1 MLHDELRSAAF
12 SCWAAMLLHLEDDD
26 VEALIETTFFLISH
40 YWTSF
45 DEAAQQQSRDLI
57 QSLLENKSAVLEDM
71 ISKLPSFSH
80 INELSSIEA
89 RLSKLR
95 QPVDSRTAFSLLAER
110 ICHENDGVVLLALR
124 ELASYLRMQ
133 QGYLQASAVSEQPD
147 SVVPT
152 LARSLLDCSSRYN
165 GIHSEI
171 GDLCTQCIGLMG
183 CLDPNRVETVRSD
196 KQMVVKSNFEHS
208 GETTDFVVYLLE
220 EVLVKAFL
228 SASDTKV
235 QGFLSYAMQEL
246 LDRCDIKAAVE
257 MQGSREAAPIYRKW
271 LSMSETAREV
281 LIPFMTSRYV
291 LQPMKPQQTEYPIF
305 QPGKISYANWM
316 RSFTLDLMRKPQG
329 PFAQLIFEP
338 LCRVI
343 RIKDLSVTE
352 FLFPYVVIH
361 SIVGEDTTTEERSNV
376 LNELLNVLRH
386 EAPPNASYAE
396 IENQKLYCEVKNPV
410 STSYALH

>member
-12 SCWAAMLLHLEDDD
+12 SCWAAMLLHLEDD

-45 DEAAQQQSRDLI
+45 DGVTQQRSRDLI
-57 QSLLENKSAVLEDM
+57 GSLLDKESTVLEQM

-80 INELSSIEA
+80 INNLSDIEA

-95 QPVDSRTAFSLLAER
+95 IPVDSRTAFSLLAER

-124 ELASYLRMQ
+124 ELASYLQRQ
-133 QGYLQASAVSEQPD
+133 QGYLQTSAISEQPD

-165 GIHSEI
+165 GIHGEI
-171 GDLCTQCIGLMG
+171 SDLCTQCIGLMG

-196 KQMVVKSNFEHS
+196 RQMVVRSNFEHS

-228 SASDTKV
+228 SATDTKV

-246 LDRCDIKAAVE
+246 LDRCDIKVAVE
-257 MQGSREAAPIYRKW
+257 MLGSREAAPIYRKW

-352 FLFPYVVIH
+352 FLFPYVVTHNI
-361 SIVGEDTTTEERSNV
+361 IGEDTTEEDRSNV

-386 EAPPNASYAE
+386 EVPTNASYAE
-396 IENQKLYCEVKNPV
+396 IENQKLYCEVRYPIKP
-410 STSYALH
+410 SYSLN